1 MKAFAHWVHLF
12 EDGHFKS
19 VIWNTN
25 KQTNKQKKPNYLYI
39 KTLHIESSAFIFLAI
54 SEIRRT
60 REMESSSSEEDD
72 FVVLLLPE
80 I

>member
-19 VIWNTN
+19 VMWNTN
-25 KQTNKQKKPNYLYI
+25 KQTNKKTNNLYI
-39 KTLHIESSAFIFLAI
+39 KTLHTESNAFIFLAI

-60 REMESSSSEEDD
+60 REMEPSSSEEDD